1 MKVKPICFLKILD
14 SHQVENETVI
24 QLEEANSVITLRN
37 ASRFHLQQHFSASG
51 WLTPRGIL
59 CGGSCPV
66 LLCVSCV
73 FSIDPLGSQQQFSL
87 PLLVTTKNVSRHRQI
102 WGKITPPL
110 QVLRPKHDSLLV
122 PQKGTAGASETESP
136 LWAITTST
144 SKGTRRRG
152 GGGEREDWDENN
164 DRLCSHQ
171 RLNIQSRGVHRNM
184 LCLKSLEEKPSHLFQ
199 LREVAS
205 HPPPLPPT
213 SRGHLRSCLCLSSL
227 SKDTSHDD

>member
-24 QLEEANSVITLRN
+24 QLEEANSVITLSN

-51 WLTPRGIL
+51 WLTPQGIL

-102 WGKITPPL
+102 WGKNHTP
-110 QVLRPKHDSLLV
+110 SSS
-122 PQKGTAGASETESP
+122 PQAKT
-136 LWAITTST
+136 
-144 SKGTRRRG
+144 
-152 GGGEREDWDENN
+152 
-164 DRLCSHQ
+164 
-171 RLNIQSRGVHRNM
+171 
-184 LCLKSLEEKPSHLFQ
+184 
-199 LREVAS
+199 
-205 HPPPLPPT
+205 
-213 SRGHLRSCLCLSSL
+213 
-227 SKDTSHDD
+227 